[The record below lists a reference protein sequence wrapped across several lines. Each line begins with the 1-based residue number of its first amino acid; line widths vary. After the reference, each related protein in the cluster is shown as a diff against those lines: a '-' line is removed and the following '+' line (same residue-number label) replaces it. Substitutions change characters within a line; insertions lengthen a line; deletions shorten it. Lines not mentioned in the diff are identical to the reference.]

1 MRLVPAN
8 LDIVFEEAGDRE
20 NEFLREFDK
29 LSGTEDDPL
38 GAWIK
43 RAKAKGDTKESD
55 QVILTLLV
63 ELHRKFDELN
73 AYIKNEKFVKLELA
87 QSSVLDGINF
97 ENFRIKEAKFKE
109 GARYYGRIFM
119 PIFPK
124 RDVAIF
130 FEALDEETAKITRI
144 NESDES
150 DYNGYVTAR
159 ERAMIRELKE
169 MKDEERFDDFCDIR
183 ADFDGTFRTCFRKR
197 P

>member
-29 LSGTEDDPL
+29 LSGNEDDPL

-130 FEALDEETAKITRI
+130 FEALDEKTAKITRI

-169 MKDEERFDDFCDIR
+169 MKDE
-183 ADFDGTFRTCFRKR
+183 
-197 P
+197 

>member
-8 LDIVFEEAGDRE
+8 LDIVFEEIGERE
-20 NEFLREFDK
+20 SDFLREFDK
-29 LSGTEDDPL
+29 LSGNEDDPL
-38 GAWIK
+38 GAWMK
-43 RAKAKGDTKESD
+43 RAKAKGDTKDSD

-73 AYIKNEKFVKLELA
+73 AYIKNEKFIKLELA
-87 QSSVLDGINF
+87 QSGVLDGINF
-97 ENFRIKEAKFKE
+97 ENFRIKEAKFKN

-130 FEALDEETAKITRI
+130 FEALDEKTAKITRI

-169 MKDEERFDDFCDIR
+169 MKDE
-183 ADFDGTFRTCFRKR
+183 
-197 P
+197 

>member
-8 LDIVFEEAGDRE
+8 LDIVFEEADNRE
-20 NEFLREFDK
+20 SAFLREFDK
-29 LSGTEDDPL
+29 LSGNEDDPL

-73 AYIKNEKFVKLELA
+73 AYIKNEKFIKLELA
-87 QSSVLDGINF
+87 QSGVLEGINF
-97 ENFRIKEAKFKE
+97 ENFRIKEAKFKN

-130 FEALDEETAKITRI
+130 FEALDEKTARITRI

-169 MKDEERFDDFCDIR
+169 MKDE
-183 ADFDGTFRTCFRKR
+183 
-197 P
+197 

>member
-8 LDIVFEEAGDRE
+8 LDIVFEEAGERE

-29 LSGTEDDPL
+29 LSGNEDDPL

-130 FEALDEETAKITRI
+130 FEALDEKTAKITRI

-169 MKDEERFDDFCDIR
+169 INDE
-183 ADFDGTFRTCFRKR
+183 
-197 P
+197 

>member
-20 NEFLREFDK
+20 SEFLREFDK
-29 LSGTEDDPL
+29 LSGNEDDPL

-55 QVILTLLV
+55 QVILTLLI

-73 AYIKNEKFVKLELA
+73 AYIKNEKFIKLELA
-87 QSSVLDGINF
+87 QSGVLEGINF
-97 ENFRIKEAKFKE
+97 ENFRIKEAKFKN
-109 GARYYGRIFM
+109 GVRYYGRIFM

-130 FEALDEETAKITRI
+130 FEALDEKTARITRI

-169 MKDEERFDDFCDIR
+169 MKDE
-183 ADFDGTFRTCFRKR
+183 
-197 P
+197 

>member
-8 LDIVFEEAGDRE
+8 LDIVFEEAGERE
-20 NEFLREFDK
+20 SEFLREFDK
-29 LSGTEDDPL
+29 LSGNEDDPL

-43 RAKAKGDTKESD
+43 RAKAKGETKESD

-87 QSSVLDGINF
+87 QSSVLEGINF

-130 FEALDEETAKITRI
+130 FEALVEKTAKITHI

-169 MKDEERFDDFCDIR
+169 MKDE
-183 ADFDGTFRTCFRKR
+183 
-197 P
+197 

>member
-8 LDIVFEEAGDRE
+8 LDIVFEEIGERE
-20 NEFLREFDK
+20 SEFLREFDK
-29 LSGTEDDPL
+29 LSGNEDDPL
-38 GAWIK
+38 GAWMK

-87 QSSVLDGINF
+87 QSSVLEGINF

-109 GARYYGRIFM
+109 GARYYGHIFM

-130 FEALDEETAKITRI
+130 FEALDEKTARITRI

-169 MKDEERFDDFCDIR
+169 MKDE
-183 ADFDGTFRTCFRKR
+183 
-197 P
+197 

>member
-8 LDIVFEEAGDRE
+8 LDIVFEEVGERE
-20 NEFLREFDK
+20 SEFLREFDK
-29 LSGTEDDPL
+29 LSGNEDDPL
-38 GAWIK
+38 GAWMK

-63 ELHRKFDELN
+63 EIHRKFDELN
-73 AYIKNEKFVKLELA
+73 AYIKNEKFIKLELA
-87 QSSVLDGINF
+87 QSSALDGINF

-109 GARYYGRIFM
+109 GVGYYGRIFM

-130 FEALDEETAKITRI
+130 FEALDEKIARITRI
-144 NESDES
+144 NES

-169 MKDEERFDDFCDIR
+169 MNDE
-183 ADFDGTFRTCFRKR
+183 
-197 P
+197 

>member
-8 LDIVFEEAGDRE
+8 LDIVFEEALGRE
-20 NEFLREFDK
+20 SEFLREFDK
-29 LSGTEDDPL
+29 LSGNEDDPL

-119 PIFPK
+119 PIF
-124 RDVAIF
+124 R
-130 FEALDEETAKITRI
+130 EGGG
-144 NESDES
+144 
-150 DYNGYVTAR
+150 GY
-159 ERAMIRELKE
+159 
-169 MKDEERFDDFCDIR
+169 F
-183 ADFDGTFRTCFRKR
+183 FRKKKKKN
-197 P
+197 PPKSHA

>member
-8 LDIVFEEAGDRE
+8 LDIVFEEALGRE
-20 NEFLREFDK
+20 SEFLREFDK
-29 LSGTEDDPL
+29 LSGNEDDPL

-119 PIFPK
+119 TIFPK

-169 MKDEERFDDFCDIR
+169 VKDE
-183 ADFDGTFRTCFRKR
+183 
-197 P
+197 

>member
-8 LDIVFEEAGDRE
+8 LDIVFEEAGERE

-29 LSGTEDDPL
+29 LSGNEDDPL

-130 FEALDEETAKITRI
+130 FEALDEKTAKITRI

-159 ERAMIRELKE
+159 ERAIIRELKE
-169 MKDEERFDDFCDIR
+169 MKDE
-183 ADFDGTFRTCFRKR
+183 
-197 P
+197 

>member
-20 NEFLREFDK
+20 SEFLREFDK
-29 LSGTEDDPL
+29 LSGNEDDPL

-73 AYIKNEKFVKLELA
+73 AYIKNEKFIKLELA

-97 ENFRIKEAKFKE
+97 ENFRIKEAKLVPGTTDAFLCLSFRSE
-109 GARYYGRIFM
+109 TWRYFL
-119 PIFPK
+119 K
-124 RDVAIF
+124 R
-130 FEALDEETAKITRI
+130 
-144 NESDES
+144 
-150 DYNGYVTAR
+150 
-159 ERAMIRELKE
+159 
-169 MKDEERFDDFCDIR
+169 
-183 ADFDGTFRTCFRKR
+183 
-197 P
+197 

>member
-8 LDIVFEEAGDRE
+8 LDIVFEEAGERE
-20 NEFLREFDK
+20 REFLREFDK
-29 LSGTEDDPL
+29 LSGNEDDPL

-87 QSSVLDGINF
+87 QSSVLEGINF
-97 ENFRIKEAKFKE
+97 ENFRIKEAKFKN

-130 FEALDEETAKITRI
+130 FEALDEKTARITRI

-169 MKDEERFDDFCDIR
+169 MNDE
-183 ADFDGTFRTCFRKR
+183 
-197 P
+197 

>member
-8 LDIVFEEAGDRE
+8 LDIVFEEIGERE
-20 NEFLREFDK
+20 REFLREFDK
-29 LSGTEDDPL
+29 LSGNEDDPL
-38 GAWIK
+38 GAWMK

-55 QVILTLLV
+55 QVILTLLI

-73 AYIKNEKFVKLELA
+73 AYIKNEKFIKLELA
-87 QSSVLDGINF
+87 QSSALDGINF

-109 GARYYGRIFM
+109 GAKYYGRIFM

-130 FEALDEETAKITRI
+130 FEALDEKTAKITRI

-169 MKDEERFDDFCDIR
+169 MNDE
-183 ADFDGTFRTCFRKR
+183 
-197 P
+197 

>member
-29 LSGTEDDPL
+29 LSGNEDDPL

-73 AYIKNEKFVKLELA
+73 AYIKNEKFIKLELA
-87 QSSVLDGINF
+87 QSGVLEGINF

-130 FEALDEETAKITRI
+130 FEALDEKTAKITRI

-169 MKDEERFDDFCDIR
+169 MKDE
-183 ADFDGTFRTCFRKR
+183 
-197 P
+197 